1 MGGGD
6 RGAARRGPGYPGGE
20 FTPDLHPGWGL
31 GGQQGL
37 GGAHPGSNRGR
48 AGAGVG
54 GRPTPRQGGQV
65 LGTGGSLT
73 DLAVRVGD
81 VATAVKI
88 RIMAILQR
96 SAAEPVEPKGSG
108 SGTV

>member
-73 DLAVRVGD
+73 DLAAPGHTLDGGCPHREG
-81 VATAVKI
+81 
-88 RIMAILQR
+88 R
-96 SAAEPVEPKGSG
+96 SVLSAEL
-108 SGTV
+108 